1 VERDEA
7 IECRFWVMP
16 VTYQIDKA
24 NKIIRTRCTGLV
36 TIEEVIEHF
45 RALERDPDCPD
56 HLDVLLD
63 CHDETSVP
71 KTVNLEAVT
80 REISRIR
87 GRVQFG
93 SCAIVASTDAL
104 FGMLR
109 MFEVFTDQL
118 FRKSY
123 VFRTVG
129 EAEAW
134 LASQHPT
141 TSAAG

>member
-1 VERDEA
+1 
-7 IECRFWVMP
+7 MS
-16 VTYQIDKA
+16 VTYQIAKA
-24 NKIIRTRCTGLV
+24 NRVIRTRCTGPV
-36 TIEEVIEHF
+36 TIEEVIHHF
-45 RALERDPDCPD
+45 GALERDPDCPAR
-56 HLDVLLD
+56 LDVLLD
-63 CHDETSVP
+63 LSAATSIP
-71 KTVNLEAVT
+71 KTENLRSIT
-80 REISRIR
+80 LEISRIR

-93 SCAIVASTDAL
+93 SCAIVACTDGL

-109 MFEVFTDQL
+109 MFEVFAEQY
-118 FRKSY
+118 FRESC

>member
-1 VERDEA
+1 
-7 IECRFWVMP
+7 MP

>member
-1 VERDEA
+1 
-7 IECRFWVMP
+7 MP
-16 VTYQIDKA
+16 VTYQINKADK
-24 NKIIRTRCTGLV
+24 IVRTRCTGPV

-45 RALERDPDCPD
+45 RVLAQDSNCPD

-63 CHDETSVP
+63 LSGETSVP
-71 KTVNLEAVT
+71 TTQNLEEIT

-93 SCAIVASTDAL
+93 ACAIAAPTDEL

-118 FRKSY
+118 FLKSY
-123 VFRTVG
+123 VFRTVS

-134 LASQHPT
+134 LVSQHPT
-141 TSAAG
+141 TSPVG

>member
-1 VERDEA
+1 
-7 IECRFWVMP
+7 MP

-24 NKIIRTRCTGLV
+24 NKIIRTRCTGPV

-45 RALERDPDCPD
+45 RVLERDPDRPD
-56 HLDVLLD
+56 QLDVLLD
-63 CHDETSVP
+63 LSYETSVP
-71 KTVNLEAVT
+71 KQENLKAVT
-80 REISRIR
+80 QDIRRIR

-93 SCAIVASTDAL
+93 ACAIVACTDAL
-104 FGMLR
+104 YGMIR